1 MIKVIIFNDS
11 LVIHQQL
18 IDVLLEVNG
27 IKIFEVEGNIK
38 EMVESIQKKHPNV
51 LMLDVPIFSKN

>member
-11 LVIHQQL
+11 PVIHQQL
-18 IDVLLEVNG
+18 IDVLVEVNG